1 MTDNEPRTNEQ
12 NEAPVESPT
21 QKADSSDQSLGEVF
35 RKLGPAG
42 YLAVVWTTLPIVG
55 SILLWVKMGT
65 IGGWLRDN
73 GSLGIALYVLIFV
86 CSAGFGLLPTYAQAI
101 LAGWAFGVAVG
112 VPAAI
117 AGVTG
122 AAMVGYV
129 AARAASR
136 DRAERLIAE
145 NIKARAIKDALI
157 GHGFWKS
164 LGMVTLLRLPIN
176 SPFALTNLV
185 MASAGVSKIVF
196 LIGTAVGMAPRTAL
210 AVYLAAGVQ
219 ELSKDAVDD
228 AKPRWVTIT
237 AIVSAVVVF
246 GFVAW
251 IANRAVQRVT
261 GVRCPDCGYDLRGAD
276 STVCPECGRDGA
288 QPAAS

>member
-1 MTDNEPRTNEQ
+1 MTDKNQ
-12 NEAPVESPT
+12 
-21 QKADSSDQSLGEVF
+21 QADTPSADQSEPTGSPEQEQSFGEVF

-42 YLAVVWTTLPIVG
+42 YLAVAWTTVPIVG
-55 SILLWVKMGT
+55 SILLWIKMGA
-65 IGGWLRDN
+65 IGDWLR
-73 GSLGIALYVLIFV
+73 GHEGMGVGIYIAVFV

-122 AAMVGYV
+122 AALVGYI
-129 AARAASR
+129 AARLASE
-136 DRAERLIAE
+136 DRAERMIAE
-145 NIKARAIKDALI
+145 NPKAKAISDALI

-164 LGMVTLLRLPIN
+164 LGIVTLLRLPIN

-185 MASAGVSKIVF
+185 MASAGVPKRIF

-219 ELSKDAVDD
+219 ELSKSAMDE
-228 AKPRWVTIT
+228 AKPKWVTIA
-237 AIVSAVVVF
+237 AIGSAIVVF
-246 GFVAW
+246 GFIAW
-251 IANRAVQRVT
+251 IANRAVQKVT
-261 GVRCPDCGYDLRGAD
+261 
-276 STVCPECGRDGA
+276 
-288 QPAAS
+288 AAEPTEA